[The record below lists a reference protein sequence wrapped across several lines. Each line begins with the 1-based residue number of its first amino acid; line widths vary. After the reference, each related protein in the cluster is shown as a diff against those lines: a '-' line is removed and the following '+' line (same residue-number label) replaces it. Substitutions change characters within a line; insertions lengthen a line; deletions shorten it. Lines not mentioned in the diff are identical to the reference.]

1 MLRYFRVTAL
11 FLLVACSESEP
22 GDRGSNGGG
31 GGADTGGRGG
41 AANGGTAG
49 NGTGGNAT
57 GGSATGGSA
66 GNTGGKATGG
76 NETGGSAGE
85 GGMSGSSTGG
95 MGGSS
100 TPPAGC
106 AFSEPTGDVFY
117 VATDGSDDG
126 DGSDAEPWATI
137 THAIENVP
145 DGSTVL
151 VRPGDYEGRV
161 ELDGVFAEGIVVRSE
176 EPYQARLRNTGAVV
190 TSYYG
195 EGITLEGFDI
205 AHSGP
210 GGALVIQIQNLRD
223 DGGVTRDIVIRNN
236 VLHDSYDNDI
246 LKINNGAAFITV
258 ERNVFYNQ
266 TGSDEHI
273 DINSVTDVVVQD
285 NVFFNDFEGSGR
297 TNGNDTSS
305 YVVIKDSNADDDQ
318 NLGSD
323 RITVRR
329 NVFFNWQG
337 NTGANFVLIGEDGT
351 ANFEAMN
358 VLVEN
363 NLMLGNS
370 ENELR
375 AAFGVKGSQ
384 DITFRNNTI
393 SGDLPSLA
401 FAFRLNVEGD
411 NQPSENVVLAN
422 NVWSDPTGSMEDFSD
437 TPAGETASFTLSNN
451 AYWNDGAALPEDAA
465 ELVNPSDDSSAVT
478 SDPELGDPSTVAL
491 PRWDPDTGRFGD
503 GSSSTCEVF
512 ERLVED
518 YARPSASSSLI
529 DAADASLSAE
539 DDILG
544 RARSGSPDIGAFEA
558 E

>member
-1 MLRYFRVTAL
+1 MLRFVCVTAL
-11 FLLVACSESEP
+11 FALAACSSDES
-22 GDRGSNGGG
+22 GDGSGMGGG
-31 GGADTGGRGG
+31 GGATTGGRGG
-41 AANGGTAG
+41 TTSGGSGG
-49 NGTGGNAT
+49 NGTGGNGTGGRGGEST
-57 GGSATGGSA
+57 GGSATGGTD
-66 GNTGGKATGG
+66 NGGASGD
-76 NETGGSAGE
+76 
-85 GGMSGSSTGG
+85 GGMSGAGAGGTGG
-95 MGGSS
+95 TT

-106 AFSEPTGDVFY
+106 AYSMPSGTVFY
-117 VATDGSDDG
+117 VATDGNDDG
-126 DGSDAEPWATI
+126 DGSEADPWATI
-137 THAIENVP
+137 THAVETVP

-161 ELDGVFAEGIVVRSE
+161 ELDGVFPLGIVVRSE
-176 EPYQARLRNTGAVV
+176 QPYRARLRNTGTVV

-246 LKINNGAAFITV
+246 LKINNGAEFITV

-273 DINSVTDVVVQD
+273 DVNSVTDVVVQD

-305 YVVIKDSNADDDQ
+305 FVVIKDSNADDDGV
-318 NLGSD
+318 LGSN

-351 ANFEAMN
+351 PNFEAMN

-370 ENELR
+370 ENTLR

-384 DITFRNNTI
+384 NVTFRNNTI

-401 FAFRLNVEGD
+401 FAFRLNVEGE
-411 NQPSENVVLAN
+411 NQPNDNVVLVN
-422 NVWSDPTGSMEDFSD
+422 NVWSDPTGTMEDFSD
-437 TPAGETASFTLSNN
+437 TPPDETSEFTLRNN
-451 AYWNDGAALPEDAA
+451 AYWNDGVALPEDAA
-465 ELVNPSDDSSAVT
+465 ELVNPSDDANAVT
-478 SDPELGDPSTVAL
+478 SDPDLGDPSTVVL
-491 PRWDPDTGRFGD
+491 PRWDPDTGRFAD
-503 GSSSTCEVF
+503 GSSSTCEAF
-512 ERLVED
+512 ERIVEG
-518 YARPSASSSLI
+518 YGRPPASSSLI
-529 DAADASLSAE
+529 DAADPSLAAD
-539 DDILG
+539 DDIFG
-544 RARSGSPDIGAFEA
+544 RHRSGVPDLGAFEA

>member
-1 MLRYFRVTAL
+1 
-11 FLLVACSESEP
+11 
-22 GDRGSNGGG
+22 
-31 GGADTGGRGG
+31 
-41 AANGGTAG
+41 
-49 NGTGGNAT
+49 
-57 GGSATGGSA
+57 
-66 GNTGGKATGG
+66 
-76 NETGGSAGE
+76 
-85 GGMSGSSTGG
+85 MSGSSTGG
-95 MGGSS
+95 TGG
-100 TPPAGC
+100 TTTTPAGC
-106 AFSEPTGDVFY
+106 AYSTPSGAVFY
-117 VATDGSDDG
+117 VATDGNDDG
-126 DGSDAEPWATI
+126 DGSDGDPWATI
-137 THAIENVP
+137 THAVENVP

-161 ELDGVFAEGIVVRSE
+161 ELDGVFTEGIVVRSE
-176 EPYQARLRNTGAVV
+176 DPYQARLRGTGAVV

-246 LKINNGAAFITV
+246 LKINNGAQFITV

-273 DINSVTDVVVQD
+273 DVNSVTDVVVQD

-297 TNGNDTSS
+297 TNENETSS
-305 YVVIKDSNADDDQ
+305 FVVIKDSNADDDGV
-318 NLGSD
+318 LGSN

-370 ENELR
+370 ENTLR

-384 DITFRNNTI
+384 NVTFRNNTV

-401 FAFRLNVEGD
+401 FAFRLNVEGE
-411 NQPSENVVLAN
+411 NQPNENVVLAN
-422 NVWSDPTGSMEDFSD
+422 NVWSDRTGTMEDFSD
-437 TPAGETASFTLSNN
+437 TPPGETSDFTLRNN
-451 AYWNDGAALPEDAA
+451 AYWNDGAALPEDPA
-465 ELVNPSDDSSAVT
+465 ELVNPSDDASAVT
-478 SDPELGDPSTVAL
+478 GDPMLGDPSTVVL
-491 PRWDPDTGRFGD
+491 PRWDPDAGRFAD
-503 GSSSTCEVF
+503 GSSSTCDVF
-512 ERLVED
+512 ERIVEG
-518 YARPSASSSLI
+518 YGRPPAASSLI
-529 DAADASLSAE
+529 DAADPSLAAD
-539 DDILG
+539 DDIFG
-544 RARSGSPDIGAFEA
+544 RHRSGVPDIGAFEN